1 MARRVRSS
9 PLEHRSS
16 RLKLPVAKKP
26 RWVKLAEG
34 LSLGYRRNQGPGT
47 WSVRVADGKGG
58 NWVKKIGP
66 ADDYEGTPDALTFW
80 DAQDR
85 ARKLARGTAGD
96 DGTKL
101 QTVTEALETYKA
113 DLVARAGA
121 TRNVQQVE
129 NQHLPPSFATKL
141 VAQLNARELRAWRDG
156 LLEKGLAAGS
166 VTRYSKALKG
176 ALNHAAALD
185 PRIGNAAAWK
195 IGLASLP
202 DSARARNV
210 ILNDQQVRRIVAAA
224 YDISPAFGL
233 LVETLATTG
242 ARPVQLRRLTCGDVL
257 ADRLSMP
264 TSMKGGKGR
273 RSIRHRPVPIG
284 ADLAAQLKAV
294 AKGRPADTPVLVKD
308 DGEPWEE
315 WGLRKPFRLAVKAA
329 KGDPDRVTPYALR
342 HSSVVRMLLKNVPV
356 RVVADLHDTSVSQI
370 EAHYSKYIAHHADDV
385 VRSALIDLRVPPA
398 ATVVPLR

>member
-1 MARRVRSS
+1 MRSPS
-9 PLEHRSS
+9 
-16 RLKLPVAKKP
+16 
-26 RWVKLAEG
+26 
-34 LSLGYRRNQGPGT
+34 GT
-47 WSVRVADGKGG
+47 RKTG
-58 NWVKKIGP
+58 
-66 ADDYEGTPDALTFW
+66 
-80 DAQDR
+80 

-129 NQHLPPSFATKL
+129 NQHLPPSSATKL

-166 VTRYSKALKG
+166 VTRYSKALEG
-176 ALNHAAALD
+176 CNHAAALD

-264 TSMKGGKGR
+264 TSMKGSKRMLLHQTSAGADRR
-273 RSIRHRPVPIG
+273 RS
-284 ADLAAQLKAV
+284 
-294 AKGRPADTPVLVKD
+294 GRPAQGRRQGQAGRCARA
-308 DGEPWEE
+308 GE
-315 WGLRKPFRLAVKAA
+315 G
-329 KGDPDRVTPYALR
+329 
-342 HSSVVRMLLKNVPV
+342 
-356 RVVADLHDTSVSQI
+356 
-370 EAHYSKYIAHHADDV
+370 
-385 VRSALIDLRVPPA
+385 
-398 ATVVPLR
+398 